1 MSEAAKPVGRPMKFP
16 YTFSA
21 KIAQFPYKFYFQKQW
36 MWKFYIFGVA
46 ASIPV
51 FYKISQLG
59 KFFVSFYSLEIHA
72 KHHVIV
78 SRNIFIQK
86 EGQCCQQNP
95 VKWIC

>member
-1 MSEAAKPVGRPMKFP
+1 MSDAAKPVGRPMKFP

-36 MWKFYIFGVA
+36 IWKFYAVGVL

-59 KFFVSFYSLEIHA
+59 KFFHSVARFPFFLGWTFS
-72 KHHVIV
+72 KDKNIV
-78 SRNIFIQK
+78 
-86 EGQCCQQNP
+86 
-95 VKWIC
+95 